1 MLDGYCFVV
10 DARGD
15 ENALLSGEEARDL
28 YREMGTNVSISF
40 PVNDPTSQFILA
52 TARRPDGTFAVDAL
66 STDGGGIPRNVTV
79 DHGLAIVALGGLSLS
94 TFVQKACAGAGPDDR
109 AGSEGAP
116 RRGRRRRL
124 RPRGPGDPDG
134 QGDHRRRRAR
144 SRSTAS
150 WSAAAARVVTTARGE
165 RAVRQSGLPYE
176 VVDLARSGLYAPER
190 MTGA

>member
-15 ENALLSGEEARDL
+15 ENALLSGEDARDL

-79 DHGLAIVALGGLSLS
+79 DHGLAVVALGGLSLNA
-94 TFVQKACAGAGPDDR
+94 FVQKACLAPARMIGLDRKGHLGVGADADCVLVDLARRSVKATVAMGQPICLDGVIV
-109 AGSEGAP
+109 GSG
-116 RRGRRRRL
+116 G
-124 RPRGPGDPDG
+124 
-134 QGDHRRRRAR
+134 
-144 SRSTAS
+144 T
-150 WSAAAARVVTTARGE
+150 VVTTARGE
-165 RAVRQSGLPYE
+165 KSVRQWGLPIE
-176 VVDLARSGLYAPER
+176 VVDLSRSGLYAPER
-190 MTGA
+190 MRLG